1 MILVLGKA
9 LNILELLAKSPNKE
23 MSLGEIAEKLNMDKG
38 TCVNIIK
45 SLASRGYV
53 QQIGPRQGYKFGYM
67 IYNLTGSAVINDELT
82 EIARK
87 DIEDLGTS
95 INESTILSV
104 IRNDK
109 RIILFQTIPDRE
121 IFVKANIDKS
131 VYSANSARVIIA
143 NYSPTR
149 LEKFI
154 NRVGLPTRDQWPEVY
169 HSANVKGELMN
180 ELCIIKN
187 KGYEISSDSNDV
199 VGFAAPIFSHGH
211 ISGSVGIYLPSY
223 RLGNKDLIL
232 KKVLSCAESISNKI
246 AEPFPSAPDSVV

>member
-154 NRVGLPTRDQWPEVY
+154 
-169 HSANVKGELMN
+169 VKGELMN

>member
-1 MILVLGKA
+1 MKNGYLTKVINEVAEQDIEEIVASLRDFQEFLDEKNIPLLYTQAGTKVCPWDRKLFDDGVQ
-9 LNILELLAKSPNKE
+9 ILEEKSGKKE
-23 MSLGEIAEKLNMDKG
+23 SLPM
-38 TCVNIIK
+38 
-45 SLASRGYV
+45 
-53 QQIGPRQGYKFGYM
+53 
-67 IYNLTGSAVINDELT
+67 
-82 EIARK
+82 
-87 DIEDLGTS
+87 TS